1 MNIHP
6 ITTENFQENVLFSKK
21 PILLD
26 FYAPWCGPCNLL
38 TPVLEEI
45 AAERPDLQ
53 ICKINIDTDYVLSSR
68 YKVFQLPTLLVME
81 QGEEKARIVGARSKE
96 QILRLF
102 A

>member
-81 QGEEKARIVGARSKE
+81 QGEEKARIVGARPKE